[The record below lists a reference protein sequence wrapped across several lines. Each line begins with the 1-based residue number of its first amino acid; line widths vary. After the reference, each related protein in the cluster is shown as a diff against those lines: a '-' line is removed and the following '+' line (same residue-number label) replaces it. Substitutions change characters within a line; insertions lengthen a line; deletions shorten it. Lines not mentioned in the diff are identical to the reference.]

1 MLTWQPRISSGPVDK
16 SASTKRD
23 LRSDHG
29 FSANTFLGSAGG
41 DHWWPFLLYRSKSVF
56 AQLFRAIPGGIRLTA
71 NVHVYGCD
79 VDLFKKAFFGK
90 TSHVTVPW
98 SGYHGCSIGLIQQT
112 LYIEKI
118 DIHKDIYMH
127 SHTQLSSQYRPGR
140 DHRGRIRR
148 GPRIAFRAFIYLLL
162 FLRRHFI
169 SHSPPNLPIHLLWHL
184 FHHPTTID
192 QLVMSNEK
200 AEKKVLVDGQE
211 PIDEAPKDET
221 KEQANE

>member
-90 TSHVTVPW
+90 TSHVTVLR
-98 SGYHGCSIGLIQQT
+98 SGYHSCSVGLIQQT

-127 SHTQLSSQYRPGR
+127 SHIQLS
-140 DHRGRIRR
+140 
-148 GPRIAFRAFIYLLL
+148 F
-162 FLRRHFI
+162 
-169 SHSPPNLPIHLLWHL
+169 
-184 FHHPTTID
+184 
-192 QLVMSNEK
+192 
-200 AEKKVLVDGQE
+200 
-211 PIDEAPKDET
+211 
-221 KEQANE
+221 